1 MAQVDKKVTQWDPGE
16 VIVTIEGTII
26 DDFAPDEFINHARNN
41 PTFSTTKGLT
51 GSSVVARN
59 YDRSGTLT
67 LTLKRSSPSNK
78 YLNDL
83 LADAQNEGQFV
94 FDCQVKDLNGS
105 GLLSSRCTIDQPPD
119 WVGNA
124 EGADFAWTITLL
136 NADVEISPLNQ
147 V

>member
-1 MAQVDKKVTQWDPGE
+1 MAQTDNKVTQWDPGE
-16 VIVTIEGTII
+16 VIVTFDGTII

-51 GSSVVARN
+51 GSSIVARN

-67 LTLKRSSPSNK
+67 LTLRRSSPSNK
-78 YLNDL
+78 LLNDL
-83 LADAQNEGQFV
+83 FKSALDGDLWV
-94 FDCQVKDLNGS
+94 FDCQIKDLRGS
-105 GLLSSRCTIDQPPD
+105 GLLSSRATIDQPPD